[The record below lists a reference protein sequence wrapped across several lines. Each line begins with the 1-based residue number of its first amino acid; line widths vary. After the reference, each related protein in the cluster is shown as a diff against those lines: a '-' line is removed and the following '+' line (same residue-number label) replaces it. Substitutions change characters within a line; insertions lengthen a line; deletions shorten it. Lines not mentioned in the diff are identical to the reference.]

1 MNIYKIILG
10 YTATKLTLY
19 PESII
24 MKSRKNIGSEN
35 MKKAFI
41 ENICCEGC
49 ARDVKHI
56 LESIYGISKVVVLC
70 EGGYALYEGYVSAK
84 VIEEALKEE
93 GYHLVEI
100 VNE

>member
-1 MNIYKIILG
+1 
-10 YTATKLTLY
+10 
-19 PESII
+19 
-24 MKSRKNIGSEN
+24 
-35 MKKAFI
+35 MKKALI
-41 ENICCEGC
+41 ESICCEGC

-56 LESIYGISKVVVLC
+56 LEGIYGISKVVVSC
-70 EGGYALYEGYVSAK
+70 EGGYALFEGYVSAK